1 MARNVLL
8 NNVEHKDLRIITK
21 RGAAYGDDVMLAV
34 TFPSEFRDL
43 QTHYPIVFQK
53 SHDGT
58 SFQPVALLGFK
69 PGQNLFLRSE
79 KWDAPYVPLAIE
91 RQPFLIG
98 FDRDE
103 LMVHVDLDSPRV
115 RLTRD
120 EGSLPN
126 LLTPAGAGSDAGPG
140 GFVDGEPVFLPYGGT
155 TEYLERISSVLLALH
170 RGLQSNTGFSAALLQ
185 HELLEPFVLD
195 IERPD
200 GSQNRFA
207 GFYTIHE
214 ERLQKLDSRALE
226 PLHKA
231 GYLFAIYM
239 AVASLSRL
247 RDLIDRA
254 NALGE

>member
-1 MARNVLL
+1 MTRNVLL

-21 RGAAYGDDVMLAV
+21 HGAAYGDDVMYAV
-34 TFPSEFRDL
+34 TFPSEFRNL
-43 QTHYPIVFQK
+43 QAHYPIVFQK

-58 SFQPVALLGFK
+58 SFQPVALFGFQV
-69 PGQNLFLRSE
+69 GQNLFLRGDA
-79 KWDAPYVPLAIE
+79 WDAAYVPLAIE

-98 FDRDE
+98 VDRGE

-115 RLTRD
+115 
-120 EGSLPN
+120 SL
-126 LLTPAGAGSDAGPG
+126 SE
-140 GFVDGEPVFLPYGGT
+140 GEPVFLPHGGT
-155 TEYLERISSVLLALH
+155 TEYLERASSMLQAIH
-170 RGLQSNTGFSAALLQ
+170 HGLQSNAGFTAALLQ
-185 HELLEPFVLD
+185 HELLEPFALD

-214 ERLQKLDSRALE
+214 ERLQNLGGAALAS
-226 PLHKA
+226 LHQA

-247 RDLIDRA
+247 RDLIERA
-254 NALGE
+254 NA